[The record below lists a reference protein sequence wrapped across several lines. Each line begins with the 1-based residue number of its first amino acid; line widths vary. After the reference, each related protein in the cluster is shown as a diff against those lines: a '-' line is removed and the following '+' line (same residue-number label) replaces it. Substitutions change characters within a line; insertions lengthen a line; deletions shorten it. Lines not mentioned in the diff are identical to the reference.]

1 MKIRLDFVSN
11 SSSSSFMLVGRA
23 FDGDELNSAWNLLHP
38 ENGNCNDYDYCDC
51 DLAYGIA
58 NELGL
63 ECERG
68 ISDFYD
74 MYVIGLPFSKM
85 DDNETKKQF
94 VERVTLA
101 LKKAFPNAGTAEE
114 CVDGGYDG

>member
-23 FDGDELNSAWNLLHP
+23 FDDDELNSAWDLLHP
-38 ENGNCNDYDYCDC
+38 ENDDNNDDDDSG
-51 DLAYGIA
+51 DLAYSIA
-58 NELGL
+58 DELGL
-63 ECERG
+63 ECRRG

-74 MYVIGLPFSKM
+74 MHVIGLPFNKM

-101 LKKAFPNAGTAEE
+101 LKKAFPDVGTAEE